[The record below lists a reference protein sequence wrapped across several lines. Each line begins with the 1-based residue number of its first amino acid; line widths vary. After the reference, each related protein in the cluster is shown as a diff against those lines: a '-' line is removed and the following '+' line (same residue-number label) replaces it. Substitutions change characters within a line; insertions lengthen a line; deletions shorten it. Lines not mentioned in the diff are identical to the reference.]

1 MRLVL
6 VLMACLSWP
15 AVTGAETLVASLS
28 TSRVLISS
36 NYTGSSIAVFG
47 AIERD
52 AQTISRGSGYEAV
65 VTVRGPRQT
74 LTVREKQR
82 VGPIWVN
89 RAEQRFP
96 AAPAFLAVLSSAP
109 IESITTEPLRR
120 RLRVGLD
127 AITEAAGSATSGLSE
142 PNRFRD
148 SLLRLQQ
155 REGLYFQDERGVS
168 FLTRTI
174 FRAAVPVPATAP
186 PGDYEVEIA
195 LFADSV
201 LLSRGFTN
209 FELVKTG
216 FEQQVA
222 VLAREWSLAYGAA
235 TAGVALLFGWLA
247 SVVFRR
253 D

>member
-1 MRLVL
+1 MRRALLTALLLV
-6 VLMACLSWP
+6 
-15 AVTGAETLVASLS
+15 GAADANGETLVASLS

-52 AQTISRGSGYEAV
+52 AQTIARSSGYDAV
-65 VTVRGPRQT
+65 VTVRGPRET
-74 LTVREKQR
+74 LTVREKQK
-82 VGPIWVN
+82 VGPIWIN

-96 AAPAFLAVLSSAP
+96 NVPAFLAVLSSAP
-109 IESITTEPLRR
+109 IETITTEPLRR

-127 AITEAAGSATSGLSE
+127 AVAEAAGASSTGLSE

-148 SLLRLQQ
+148 ALLRLEQ

-174 FRAAVPVPATAP
+174 FRTAVPVPATAP
-186 PGDYEVEIA
+186 PGNYEVEIA
-195 LFADSV
+195 LFADTV
-201 LLSRGFTN
+201 PLARAFTN
-209 FELVKTG
+209 FELVKIG
-216 FEQQVA
+216 FEQQVG
-222 VLAREWSLAYGAA
+222 VLARDWSLAYGAA

>member
-1 MRLVL
+1 MRRALLIAVL
-6 VLMACLSWP
+6 LASAP
-15 AVTGAETLVASLS
+15 GAGAETLIASLS

-52 AQTISRGSGYEAV
+52 AQTIARASDYEAV
-65 VTVRGPRQT
+65 VTVRGPRET
-74 LTVREKQR
+74 LVVREKQR
-82 VGPIWVN
+82 VGPIWIN

-96 AAPAFLAVLSSAP
+96 DVPAFLAVLSSGP
-109 IESITTEPLRR
+109 IATITTEPLRR

-127 AITEAAGSATSGLSE
+127 AIAEGASASVSGMSE

-148 SLLRLQQ
+148 ALLRLEQ
-155 REGLYFQDERGVS
+155 REGLYFQDEKGVN

-186 PGDYEVEIA
+186 PGNYEVEIA
-195 LFADSV
+195 LFADTV
-201 LLSRGFTN
+201 PLARVFTN
-209 FELVKTG
+209 FELVKIG

-222 VLAREWSLAYGAA
+222 VLARDWSLAYGAG
-235 TAGVALLFGWLA
+235 TAGMALLFGWLA

>member
-1 MRLVL
+1 MRGAVL
-6 VLMACLSWP
+6 ALFLSLCGP
-15 AVTGAETLVASLS
+15 AKAETLVASLS

-52 AQTISRGSGYEAV
+52 AQTISRASGYEAV

-74 LTVREKQR
+74 LTVREKKR

-89 RAEQRFP
+89 RAEQKFP
-96 AAPAFLAVLSSAP
+96 DVPAFLAVLSSSP
-109 IESITTEPLRR
+109 ISAIITEPLREK
-120 RLRVGLD
+120 LRVGLE
-127 AITEAAGSATSGLSE
+127 AIIGSASFSPDRGPE
-142 PNRFRD
+142 DDPFREA
-148 SLLRLQQ
+148 LLRLES
-155 REGLYFQDERGVS
+155 RDGLYFQDERGVS

-186 PGDYEVEIA
+186 PGNYEVEIA
-195 LFADSV
+195 LFADHV
-201 LLSRGFTN
+201 LLSRAFTG

-216 FEQQVA
+216 FEQQVG
-222 VLAREWSLAYGAA
+222 VLARDWSLAYGAA

>member
-1 MRLVL
+1 VRWALL
-6 VLMACLSWP
+6 ISLLLASLP
-15 AVTGAETLVASLS
+15 AVAETLVVSLS

-36 NYTGSSIAVFG
+36 NYTGSSIVVFG
-47 AIERD
+47 AVERD
-52 AQTISRGSGYEAV
+52 AQTIARASGYDAV
-65 VTVRGPRQT
+65 VTVRGPRET
-74 LTVREKQR
+74 LIVREKRQ

-89 RAEQRFP
+89 RAEQSFP
-96 AAPAFLAVLSSAP
+96 EVPAFLAVLSSAP
-109 IESITTEPLRR
+109 IETITTEPLRR

-127 AITEAAGSATSGLSE
+127 AITEAAGPTAGGPSE

-148 SLLRLQQ
+148 ALVRLEQ
-155 REGLYFQDERGVS
+155 REGLYFEEERGVS
-168 FLTRTI
+168 FITRTI
-174 FRAAVPVPATAP
+174 FRAALPVPATAP
-186 PGDYEVEIA
+186 PGNYEVEVA
-195 LFADSV
+195 LFADQV
-201 LLSRGFTN
+201 LLSRAFTN

-222 VLAREWSLAYGAA
+222 VLARDWSAIYGAA

>member
-1 MRLVL
+1 MRLAVL
-6 VLMACLSWP
+6 LCLFLSWTP
-15 AVTGAETLVASLS
+15 AALAETLVASLS

-36 NYTGSSIAVFG
+36 NYTGSSMAVFG

-52 AQTISRGSGYEAV
+52 AQTIARASGYEAV
-65 VTVRGPRQT
+65 VTVRGPRQE

-89 RAEQRFP
+89 RAEQTFP
-96 AAPAFLAVLSSAP
+96 DAPAFLAVLSSAP
-109 IESITTEPLRR
+109 LDAVTTEPLRK
-120 RLRVGLD
+120 RLQVGLE
-127 AITEAAGSATSGLSE
+127 AIVGAAGPPTEAAP
-142 PNRFRD
+142 PNTPFREALVR
-148 SLLRLQQ
+148 LLQE
-155 REGLYFQDERGVS
+155 EGLYIQDERGVS
-168 FLTRTI
+168 FLTRNI
-174 FRAAVPVPATAP
+174 FRAAVPLPATAP
-186 PGDYEVEIA
+186 PGNYDVEIA

-201 LLSRGFTN
+201 LLSRAFTS

-222 VLAREWSLAYGAA
+222 VLARDWSLAYGAG
-235 TAGVALLFGWLA
+235 TAGMALLFGWLA

>member
-1 MRLVL
+1 MRRALL
-6 VLMACLSWP
+6 IAFLLASMPGAR
-15 AVTGAETLVASLS
+15 AETLIASLS

-36 NYTGSSIAVFG
+36 NYTGSSIVVFG

-52 AQTISRGSGYEAV
+52 AQTIARASGYDAV
-65 VTVRGPRQT
+65 VTVRGPRET
-74 LTVREKQR
+74 LMVREKR
-82 VGPIWVN
+82 KVGPIWIN

-96 AAPAFLAVLSSAP
+96 DVPAFVAVLSSGP
-109 IESITTEPLRR
+109 IETITTEPLRR

-127 AITEAAGSATSGLSE
+127 AVAEATSSSASGESE

-148 SLLRLQQ
+148 ALLRLEQ

-186 PGDYEVEIA
+186 PGNYEVEIA
-195 LFADSV
+195 LFSDTVPLA
-201 LLSRGFTN
+201 RAFTS
-209 FELVKTG
+209 FELVKIG

-222 VLAREWSLAYGAA
+222 VLARDWSLAYGAG

>member
-1 MRLVL
+1 MKRAL
-6 VLMACLSWP
+6 LS
-15 AVTGAETLVASLS
+15 ALLLLAAAGARAETLVVSLS

-36 NYTGSSIAVFG
+36 NYTGSSIVVFG

-52 AQTISRGSGYEAV
+52 AQTIARASGYEAV
-65 VTVRGPRQT
+65 VTVRGPRET
-74 LTVREKQR
+74 LTVREKR
-82 VGPIWVN
+82 KVGPIWVN

-96 AAPAFLAVLSSAP
+96 DVPAFLAVLSSAP
-109 IESITTEPLRR
+109 IETVTTEPLRR

-127 AITEAAGSATSGLSE
+127 AITEAASASAAGLSE

-148 SLLRLQQ
+148 ALLRLER

-174 FRAAVPVPATAP
+174 VRAAVPVPATAP
-186 PGDYEVEIA
+186 PGNYEVEVA
-195 LFADSV
+195 LFADTV
-201 LLSRGFTN
+201 PLARAFTN
-209 FELVKTG
+209 FELVKIG

-222 VLAREWSLAYGAA
+222 VLARDWSLAYGVG

>member
-1 MRLVL
+1 M
-6 VLMACLSWP
+6 
-15 AVTGAETLVASLS
+15 
-28 TSRVLISS
+28 
-36 NYTGSSIAVFG
+36 FG

-52 AQTISRGSGYEAV
+52 AQTVARASGYEAV

-89 RAEQRFP
+89 RAERSFP
-96 AAPAFLAVLSSAP
+96 DVPSFLAVLSSAP
-109 IESITTEPLRR
+109 IEMITTEQLQR
-120 RLRVGLD
+120 RLRVGLGAIVGAPGFSTD
-127 AITEAAGSATSGLSE
+127 AAPESTPFREA
-142 PNRFRD
+142 
-148 SLLRLQQ
+148 LLRLEQ

-174 FRAAVPVPATAP
+174 FRAAVPLPATAP
-186 PGDYEVEIA
+186 PGNYDVEIA
-195 LFADSV
+195 LFADGV
-201 LLSRGFTN
+201 LLSRAFTS

-222 VLAREWSLAYGAA
+222 VLARDWSLAYGAG

-247 SVVFRR
+247 SVIFRR

>member
-1 MRLVL
+1 MPGAR
-6 VLMACLSWP
+6 
-15 AVTGAETLVASLS
+15 AETLVVSLS

-47 AIERD
+47 AIEPD
-52 AQTISRGSGYEAV
+52 AQTIARASGYEAV

-74 LTVREKQR
+74 LIVREKQP

-96 AAPAFLAVLSSAP
+96 DVPAFLAVLSSAP
-109 IESITTEPLRR
+109 IEEITTEPLRR
-120 RLRVGLD
+120 RLRVGLRAIVGAPGFAAEGTPDNTPFHD
-127 AITEAAGSATSGLSE
+127 A
-142 PNRFRD
+142 
-148 SLLRLQQ
+148 LLRLEQ

-186 PGDYEVEIA
+186 PGSYDVEIA
-195 LFADSV
+195 LFAGSV
-201 LLSRGFTN
+201 LLSRAFTN
-209 FELVKTG
+209 FELAKSG
-216 FEQQVA
+216 FEQQVG
-222 VLAREWSLAYGAA
+222 VVARDWSAAYGVA

-247 SVVFRR
+247 SIVFRR